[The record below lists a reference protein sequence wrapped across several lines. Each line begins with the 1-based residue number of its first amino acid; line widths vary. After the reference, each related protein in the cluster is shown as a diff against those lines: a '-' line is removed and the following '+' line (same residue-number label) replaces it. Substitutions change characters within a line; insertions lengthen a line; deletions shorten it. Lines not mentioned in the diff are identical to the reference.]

1 LFALE
6 EVASLKD
13 QAGKIK
19 REVEL
24 LERRKETMIR
34 ITLEKFNGHI
44 RRIKELWESKNT
56 HDEKLFA
63 VKTIISKIS
72 ISNDDIIAHL
82 NYDMVTKRLCDFD
95 IEIASIK
102 RDVLMNLWKKSI
114 KKIEAHSEN

>member
-44 RRIKELWESKNT
+44 RRIKEL
-56 HDEKLFA
+56 
-63 VKTIISKIS
+63 
-72 ISNDDIIAHL
+72 
-82 NYDMVTKRLCDFD
+82 
-95 IEIASIK
+95 
-102 RDVLMNLWKKSI
+102 
-114 KKIEAHSEN
+114 